1 MDINILIP
9 FLTASILLAF
19 MPGPDIIYVI
29 MLSISKGK
37 KQGIITALG
46 LVSGIIVHTT
56 LIAFGVAAIINK
68 SEFLFLIIKVF
79 GALYLFYL
87 AYKTYKSATSLN
99 LATNNILDKSYFEL
113 YKQGFIMN
121 VLNPKV
127 VIFFLAFFPG
137 FIVEE
142 NGNITQQI
150 YVLGFLFMLQAFLVF
165 SLVSITADKLTTYL
179 RDNKKFE
186 KQMYWFQII
195 VFIAIGIF
203 ILFSSK

>member
-1 MDINILIP
+1 
-9 FLTASILLAF
+9 